1 MRANCLLQIEMV
13 PPSFPSEL
21 VHTIVPMQVKYSL
34 ESFVRGQIMLTFCF
48 LMSLPS
54 LTFALSSLALTSPLS
69 SRSTTYYG
77 LIFDPDSGCSTDQTT
92 QVLNAITDT
101 RTLCNSAIAALQ
113 FPSNSLSSYFF
124 QSTYF
129 STASAVFNATLI
141 ATQPLQDLPTDPSL
155 GYNQIKL
162 YCANDTDTTC
172 NNLSPGDN
180 YVHDKSS
187 KTTTWGY
194 IGANPVFGS
203 GNGAAQ
209 IYACPAL
216 LNGTLPRNAPSC
228 TGTPGQ
234 ATLGWAFLRTFV
246 QLKTL
251 QTVPKLATWDTIS
264 DQAPGVEQSHELVEN
279 RGQYGLNADNF
290 AELAL
295 LALNWGAS
303 DNAQQPFQ
311 CPQNLPSR

>member
-1 MRANCLLQIEMV
+1 MPIFYLSLLAFAF
-13 PPSFPSEL
+13 SF
-21 VHTIVPMQVKYSL
+21 
-34 ESFVRGQIMLTFCF
+34 
-48 LMSLPS
+48 
-54 LTFALSSLALTSPLS
+54 LATASPLS

-77 LIFDPDSGCSTDQTT
+77 LIFDPDSGCSADQTT
-92 QVLNAITDT
+92 AVLNAISDM

-113 FPSNSLSSYFF
+113 PPSNSLSSYFF
-124 QSTYF
+124 QSSYF
-129 STASAVFNATLI
+129 STASAVFNATLF
-141 ATQPLQDLPTDPSL
+141 ATQPLQNLPTDASL
-155 GYNQIKL
+155 GYNQIQL

-172 NNLSPGDN
+172 KNLSPGNN
-180 YVHDKSS
+180 YVSDKNSL
-187 KTTTWGY
+187 TTTWGY
-194 IGANPVFGS
+194 IGANPVFDS

-251 QTVPKLATWDTIS
+251 QTVPKLATWDTIT
-264 DQAPGVEQSHELVEN
+264 DQAPGVEQSHELVEDK
-279 RGQYGLNADNF
+279 GQYGLNADNF

-295 LALNWGAS
+295 WALNWGA
-303 DNAQQPFQ
+303 NGIAAQPFQ
-311 CPQNLPSR
+311 CSGNLPSR